1 MKTIAFFNN
10 KGGVG
15 KTTLVYHLAW
25 MYHEL
30 GLRVLALDLDPQ
42 SNLTT
47 AFLPLERLEEIWPLG
62 VHPETILGTIQPLM
76 DRLGDIAMP
85 PVECV
90 GLSLFSALSLVPGD
104 LGLSLFED
112 RLSEAWP
119 RCQSD
124 NQAEAADA
132 FRVMSAFY
140 RIMARAAA
148 AASADL
154 VLIDV
159 GPNLGAINRAALVAS
174 DFVVV
179 PLGADL
185 FSLQGLRNL
194 GPTLAGWRRGW
205 QKRLDND
212 VRPRDLL
219 VPSGQMLPVGYVIV
233 QPVMRQDRPA
243 KAYRLW
249 IDRIPQEYRRQILG
263 REDHEIAG
271 PDPHMLATVRHY
283 LSLMPLA
290 QEARKPMFA
299 LKPADGAIGSH
310 AAAAQD
316 CRRDFQNLALRIADA
331 AGVDLS
337 TSSTHRLRTV
347 GV

>member
-1 MKTIAFFNN
+1 MN
-10 KGGVG
+10 
-15 KTTLVYHLAW
+15 
-25 MYHEL
+25 
-30 GLRVLALDLDPQ
+30 
-42 SNLTT
+42 
-47 AFLPLERLEEIWPLG
+47 
-62 VHPETILGTIQPLM
+62 
-76 DRLGDIAMP
+76 RLGDLAAP
-85 PVECV
+85 HVECV
-90 GLSLFSALSLVPGD
+90 DRDMFTELSLVPGD

-148 AASADL
+148 AVSADL

-159 GPNLGAINRAALVAS
+159 GRNLGAINRAALVAS

-185 FSLQGLRNL
+185 FSLQGLRDL
-194 GPTLAGWRRGW
+194 APTLAGWRRAW
-205 QKRLDND
+205 RERLDNE
-212 VRPRDLL
+212 VRLPDLT
-219 VPSGQMLPVGYVIV
+219 VPSGDMRPIGYVIV
-233 QPVMRQDRPA
+233 QPVMRQDRRA
-243 KAYRLW
+243 KAHGLW
-249 IDRIPQEYRRQILG
+249 IDRVHEEYCQQILARPD
-263 REDHEIAG
+263 RETTARA
-271 PDPHMLATVRHY
+271 PHMLASIRHY

-310 AAAAQD
+310 AAAVQD
-316 CRRDFQNLALRIADA
+316 CRRDFQDLALRIASA
-331 AGVDLS
+331 LGVDLS
-337 TSSTHRLRTV
+337 TVSVRERP
-347 GV
+347 